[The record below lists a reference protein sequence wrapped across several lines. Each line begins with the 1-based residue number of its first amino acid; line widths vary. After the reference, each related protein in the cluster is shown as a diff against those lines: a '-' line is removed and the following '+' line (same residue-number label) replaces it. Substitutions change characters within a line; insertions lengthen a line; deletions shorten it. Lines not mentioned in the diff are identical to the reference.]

1 MYFDVRSCSSPLRR
15 VQNTTGDQL
24 DRVLKS
30 QPVGSRLSM
39 DLGDRVLRFGYA
51 TLLSPF
57 EECWK
62 NEPADRGISMG
73 AGCSAGTVFVKSL
86 MTT

>member
-1 MYFDVRSCSSPLRR
+1 MFVAAAALYDAFRSRPVNNSTASEIPVSGQSSFDGYGRPHVA
-15 VQNTTGDQL
+15 
-24 DRVLKS
+24 
-30 QPVGSRLSM
+30 
-39 DLGDRVLRFGYA
+39 RFGYA

-57 EECWK
+57 EDCLK
-62 NEPADRGISMG
+62 NDPADRGISMA